1 MSFKFEYLFLSSLG
15 FVFLNGEAITSAPC
29 TVIFIY
35 SKGGCVDT
43 TLFLVVVFQSLWNIL
58 IFAKG

>member
-1 MSFKFEYLFLSSLG
+1 MSFKFEYLTSSSLG
-15 FVFLNGEAITSAPC
+15 FVLLKGETITLAPC

-43 TLFLVVVFQSLWNIL
+43 TLFSLVVFQSI
-58 IFAKG
+58 